1 MCGGVKEFDPS
12 EPRDERGRWTTGGG
26 SGGSGE
32 SEPPSADE
40 KLLFVSEQPN
50 QEKLDQWHKQI
61 NDRQEE
67 LNQQGQTG
75 EHEDEQ
81 LNGMDLA
88 LNAYSQEDQK
98 NLDTGIAGLN
108 SVYDGDGKLLAA
120 SFTDVKGNV
129 AKIAY
134 FGAIDADAHAKV
146 LDQVTKAFGDKVSSI
161 QVQRWKDDPSLG
173 VWEDAGFRLIDDKGS
188 LTNLSAVILEK
199 ITKAPPSNPP
209 SLEHLPVP
217 ISISEGTGADF
228 QTEIATAFASIPPR
242 ALKTMADSGI
252 KIRAGAKLTE
262 LKPALKGE
270 HPRGWPAG
278 MTWDTAEGC
287 YDRGAKEV
295 LVTELYR
302 PVGRKEFVSS
312 TRVRGVAL
320 HESGHAYDQAL
331 GSPSAMSSAFIYAYT
346 VDRKSIPK
354 EARRSLRYFLQKGK
368 SGRSEAFAEI
378 FAHNAGAGS
387 MRTDIRPF
395 SRACPSWSR
404 MRWTVAFGWSQ
415 SHELVF

>member
-1 MCGGVKEFDPS
+1 M
-12 EPRDERGRWTTGGG
+12 
-26 SGGSGE
+26 
-32 SEPPSADE
+32 
-40 KLLFVSEQPN
+40 LVSEQPN

-67 LNQQGQTG
+67 LNQQGRTG

-108 SVYDGDGKLLAA
+108 TVYDGDGKLLAA

-199 ITKAPPSNPP
+199 ITKAPPCESAIARTSAGADPNQRRRP
-209 SLEHLPVP
+209 
-217 ISISEGTGADF
+217 GADF
-228 QTEIATAFASIPPR
+228 KTEIA
-242 ALKTMADSGI
+242 
-252 KIRAGAKLTE
+252 
-262 LKPALKGE
+262 
-270 HPRGWPAG
+270 
-278 MTWDTAEGC
+278 
-287 YDRGAKEV
+287 
-295 LVTELYR
+295 
-302 PVGRKEFVSS
+302 
-312 TRVRGVAL
+312 
-320 HESGHAYDQAL
+320 
-331 GSPSAMSSAFIYAYT
+331 
-346 VDRKSIPK
+346 
-354 EARRSLRYFLQKGK
+354 
-368 SGRSEAFAEI
+368 
-378 FAHNAGAGS
+378 
-387 MRTDIRPF
+387 
-395 SRACPSWSR
+395 
-404 MRWTVAFGWSQ
+404 VAFSKHSPARAQDHGG
-415 SHELVF
+415 